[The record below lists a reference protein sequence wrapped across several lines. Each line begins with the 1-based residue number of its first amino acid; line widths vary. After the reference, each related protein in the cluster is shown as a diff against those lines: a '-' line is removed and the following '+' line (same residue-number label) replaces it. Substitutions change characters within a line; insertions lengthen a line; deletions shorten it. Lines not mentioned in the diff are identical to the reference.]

1 MIYTNLDNFYVSKES
16 LERSPSRQDGVSEDT
31 ETELRIFG
39 ATLIQ
44 AGGCLLQ
51 LPQVVMATG
60 QVLFHRFFCK
70 ESMAKFDVE
79 KVAWTCCWLATKLEE
94 IPRRVRD
101 VLAVFYRLQRR
112 RQDLSLEPLDFY
124 GSKYEE
130 MKLELIRVE
139 RMMLREFGFIVHVEH
154 PHKLVLNHLHMMLG
168 SGHQELM
175 QEAWSLTNDSLR
187 TTLCVRLK
195 SEVVACGIIFM
206 AARRLKVPLPEDPP
220 WWELHN
226 VTFEDICEVCSEVQ
240 SLYQRPPARYVAVT
254 RGVQASSAAATP
266 QASALTGQGSP
277 ANSLGLAGAAS
288 GRGAAAVDSSAQP
301 LVTSG
306 LDAAG
311 APLQNGVEIKEAA
324 PGKEKEEDGKQHRT
338 ERRRSKERE
347 RERDRAHR
355 DREAERA
362 RLDERGGRRE
372 GASEL
377 SRSRRDAGE
386 AGHKRSRTGDP
397 LQERESRRVRV
408 VEYSDRARERAERPP
423 AAQDGSDKGLDRWR
437 SDAYRRAHS
446 SSSALHQE
454 SERATRGGGVGMD
467 IDRNHAE
474 KRPANERLMSSAD
487 RETRRLDERLR
498 ISGKP
503 SERAAGSMSDSPRS
517 SRANGSLS
525 NRIAQYQPSPE
536 DSFEGNGASKPLR
549 LMERSSPSDQDGSVE
564 NGSGRRRLR
573 KADRSR
579 SRSNS
584 VDVPSPGSFL
594 KGHTRSPV
602 GQVMGGWTCEHQITG
617 RLYSAMACFISGR
630 ASATPGQFEGITS
643 MVLCQ
648 LPALFLAR
656 FDGDEALTMITEALC
671 CPP

>member
-1 MIYTNLDNFYVSKES
+1 M
-16 LERSPSRQDGVSEDT
+16 
-31 ETELRIFG
+31 
-39 ATLIQ
+39 
-44 AGGCLLQ
+44 
-51 LPQVVMATG
+51 
-60 QVLFHRFFCK
+60 
-70 ESMAKFDVE
+70 
-79 KVAWTCCWLATKLEE
+79 
-94 IPRRVRD
+94 
-101 VLAVFYRLQRR
+101 
-112 RQDLSLEPLDFY
+112 
-124 GSKYEE
+124 
-130 MKLELIRVE
+130 
-139 RMMLREFGFIVHVEH
+139 
-154 PHKLVLNHLHMMLG
+154 
-168 SGHQELM
+168 
-175 QEAWSLTNDSLR
+175 
-187 TTLCVRLK
+187 
-195 SEVVACGIIFM
+195 
-206 AARRLKVPLPEDPP
+206 
-220 WWELHN
+220 
-226 VTFEDICEVCSEVQ
+226 
-240 SLYQRPPARYVAVT
+240 
-254 RGVQASSAAATP
+254 
-266 QASALTGQGSP
+266 
-277 ANSLGLAGAAS
+277 
-288 GRGAAAVDSSAQP
+288 
-301 LVTSG
+301 
-306 LDAAG
+306 
-311 APLQNGVEIKEAA
+311 EIKEAA

-347 RERDRAHR
+347 RAREAGVSKERERGSHRDRDGREREARGRDRDSRSEWYERVWDGRQERDRAHR

-408 VEYSDRARERAERPP
+408 VDYSDRARERAERPP

-536 DSFEGNGASKPLR
+536 DSFEGNGASKSLR

-573 KADRSR
+573 KAERSR

-594 KGHTRSPV
+594 KGT
-602 GQVMGGWTCEHQITG
+602 
-617 RLYSAMACFISGR
+617 
-630 ASATPGQFEGITS
+630 
-643 MVLCQ
+643 
-648 LPALFLAR
+648 
-656 FDGDEALTMITEALC
+656 
-671 CPP
+671 